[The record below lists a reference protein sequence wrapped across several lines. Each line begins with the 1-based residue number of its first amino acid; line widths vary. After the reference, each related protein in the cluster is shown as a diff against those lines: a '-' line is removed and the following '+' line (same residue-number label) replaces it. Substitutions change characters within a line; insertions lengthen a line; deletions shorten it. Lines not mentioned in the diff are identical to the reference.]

1 MEWHHL
7 LWSALFAYDDG
18 MSPGRVDHSVLQ
30 PAMWRSD
37 GLIMYGLI
45 DIFSNWPIS
54 LITNWSTLVL
64 ISGTAQNKS
73 QVEPVSQCTH
83 HRTCCLWRGE
93 KRTVILKHLWIC
105 SRNRLTHFLITRRRR
120 DVTVCCVWLGVRLHY
135 LYMLNSLL
143 RFKPWALA
151 GIFQRGM
158 HRMHWLKSSMI
169 LWADG
174 VKRSKQT
181 LRDFFMF

>member
-1 MEWHHL
+1 MSVWLTLSHKWNDITFCDQRFL
-7 LWSALFAYDDG
+7 LMTTICVLGGLFILDC
-18 MSPGRVDHSVLQ
+18 SRLC
-30 PAMWRSD
+30 
-37 GLIMYGLI
+37 GLIFMYGLI

-73 QVEPVSQCTH
+73 QVEPVSECTH
-83 HRTCCLWRGE
+83 HLTCCPRRRE

-135 LYMLNSLL
+135 LCMLNSLL
-143 RFKPWALA
+143 RF
-151 GIFQRGM
+151 
-158 HRMHWLKSSMI
+158 
-169 LWADG
+169 
-174 VKRSKQT
+174 
-181 LRDFFMF
+181 